1 MTIRLTR
8 GRIRISTWKAV
19 PAVLM
24 LGCAWLASAQNPQLE
39 TKNGR
44 QFATVVFS
52 WERSS
57 ASPPYYSIA
66 IDSTGNATYQSAP
79 RSTEQSGMPYTI
91 EFLAP
96 AVIRDRVFAMV
107 QKLNFLKPSSD
118 LTNIPQ
124 TKSVKTLVFRE
135 GKTDNEIDYITPA
148 DPIIR
153 QLTVLFENISS
164 TMEFGRRLS
173 YLDNHKNEPH
183 RRRRIAV
190 ELKQMQ
196 SMERKGRL
204 EDLPA
209 VAPVLR
215 QIASDNTLNKSART
229 RAETILEYRSGSGV

>member
-1 MTIRLTR
+1 MIIRLTR
-8 GRIRISTWKAV
+8 SCIRITWKAV

-24 LGCAWLASAQNPQLE
+24 LGCAWLASTQNPQLE
-39 TKNGR
+39 TRNGR

-79 RSTEQSGMPYTI
+79 QATEQTGMPYTV

-96 AVIRDRVFAMV
+96 APIRDRVFAMV
-107 QKLNFLKPSSD
+107 QKLNFLKPSSE
-118 LTNIPQ
+118 LSNIPQ
-124 TKSVKTLVFRE
+124 TRSVKTLVFRE
-135 GKTDNEIDYITPA
+135 GKTDNQINFVTPEN
-148 DPIIR
+148 PLVR
-153 QLTVLFENISS
+153 QLTVLFENIS
-164 TMEFGRRLS
+164 TTVEFGRRLS
-173 YLDNHKNEPH
+173 YLDSRKNELH
-183 RRRRIAV
+183 RRRRIMV

-215 QIASDNTLNKSART
+215 QIASDKTLNKGART
-229 RAETILEYRSGSGV
+229 RAEAILEYRSSGGV